1 MQPLRLYELL
11 NVEMARKLEQRNV
24 MMAIQQM
31 VMDASQTALLLKLG
45 GYDQEVAL
53 QLQIPALNV
62 QPDSIKTMLRIL
74 QHESQSEEMAWR
86 QVPRNVMT
94 AIQQMEM
101 DVNLT
106 VRVSNQI
113 GYAKEGAP
121 LLKMFVKN
129 AKLAINQTAIPTL
142 RIESTF
148 VEMEEESALRYE
160 MMETLGMEMDA
171 AQIVFL

>member
-1 MQPLRLYELL
+1 
-11 NVEMARKLEQRNV
+11 MASKLAQ
-24 MMAIQQM
+24 
-31 VMDASQTALLLKLG
+31 
-45 GYDQEVAL
+45 
-53 QLQIPALNV
+53 
-62 QPDSIKTMLRIL
+62 
-74 QHESQSEEMAWR
+74 
-86 QVPRNVMT
+86 RNVMT

-101 DVNLT
+101 GVNLT

-129 AKLAINQTAIPTL
+129 AKLAINQTALPTL

-148 VEMEEESALRYE
+148 AEMEEELVLRYE